1 VRRFAA
7 LLAVV
12 LVAACSG
19 DDDAAP
25 PDTTTRRQTTT
36 TVPPTT
42 TTTSEQE
49 LAGFPVEVVEQ
60 GFSVFPDPVDPDATL
75 GGFGVVVRNPNP
87 HVLASGVTVTAR
99 LVDAA
104 GTVLASD
111 TTLLNG
117 VQPRA
122 RMAVG
127 RTLIEPIEDP
137 ARLEVEVDVSAW
149 LEPVQRRRAMV
160 ARQVR
165 TQPTDGGGLLTT
177 FQVRSRWPR
186 DEEGVDVAAVF
197 RAADGRILGAEMTT
211 LEKVPA
217 GGTTRGEIPLLAP
230 LPDLH
235 RTDVL
240 VGRGF
245 AAHTSG

>member
-1 VRRFAA
+1 VRRLAT

-19 DDDAAP
+19 DGDAAAP
-25 PDTTTRRQTTT
+25 ETRPRRPSTTTAPPRTTT
-36 TVPPTT
+36 TVD
-42 TTTSEQE
+42 QE
-49 LAGFPVEVVEQ
+49 LAGYPVEVVEQ

-87 HVLASGVTVTAR
+87 HVVASGVTVTAR

-104 GTVLASD
+104 GTVLVAD

-137 ARLEVEVDVSAW
+137 QRLEVEIEVSAW
-149 LEPVQRRRAMV
+149 LEPVHRRKAMV

-165 TQPTDGGGLLTT
+165 TEPTDGGGLLTT
-177 FQVRSRWPR
+177 FEVRSRWPR

-211 LEKVPA
+211 LANVPA
-217 GGTTRGEIPLLAP
+217 GGSVRGEIPLLAP
-230 LPDLH
+230 LPDLD
-235 RTDVL
+235 RTDVH